1 MKVNNLQDLLQVT
14 RGAPNPSVQVVITH
28 ESHVRSQH
36 LVGVPLGMNGMYTT
50 QFDHARFDRLHLI
63 I

>member
-1 MKVNNLQDLLQVT
+1 MT

-36 LVGVPLGMNGMYTT
+36 FVGVQIRMNGMYTT

>member
-1 MKVNNLQDLLQVT
+1 MT
-14 RGAPNPSVQVVITH
+14 RGARNPSVQVVITH

-36 LVGVPLGMNGMYTT
+36 LVGVPLRMNGMYRTE
-50 QFDHARFDRLHLI
+50 FDHAHFDRLDLI

>member
-1 MKVNNLQDLLQVT
+1 MT
-14 RGAPNPSVQVVITH
+14 RGARNPRVQVVITH

-50 QFDHARFDRLHLI
+50 QFDHARLDRLHLTI
-63 I
+63 

>member
-1 MKVNNLQDLLQVT
+1 MKVNNLWNLLQMT
-14 RGAPNPSVQVVITH
+14 RGACNLSVQVVITH

-50 QFDHARFDRLHLI
+50 QFDQARFDRLHLI